1 MSKKRAKDIL
11 REYHEAWSSG
21 DVEKG
26 CSYYA
31 DNLVVHMGGRTPSF
45 PAISTAPT
53 ASSKAG

>member
-1 MSKKRAKDIL
+1 MSKKRASDIL

-31 DNLVVHMGGRTPSF
+31 ENLVVHMGGTHPVLSGY
-45 PAISTAPT
+45 SHG
-53 ASSKAG
+53 ASGFV